1 MDDWENFNET
11 SLPKKEKFCSNLNIE
26 DNTDGNCMQ
35 VKESAKILKLRRI
48 A

>member
-1 MDDWENFNET
+1 MDDWEIFNET